1 MSPIDG
7 PQSHLVYST
16 DPPEPGRE
24 EFRATQPVPSHF
36 LVYSLGLAA
45 HLGTLGFF
53 IESIPSHRS
62 GVIWRAPWDAKPAA
76 RKYEGTFK
84 ALNIA
89 RERMVRAQRTE
100 VSS

>member
-7 PQSHLVYST
+7 PQSHLVWST
-16 DPPEPGRE
+16 APPAPGRE
-24 EFRATQPVPSHF
+24 EFRAQQPVPTTF

-62 GVIWRAPWDAKPAA
+62 GVIWRAPWAAKPAA
-76 RKYEGTFK
+76 RKYEGTYK

-89 RERMVRAQRTE
+89 RERLVLAQRTQ
-100 VSS
+100 VPS